1 MGLGLELF
9 GPGRRTT
16 PYLKS
21 YQGRSSILII
31 LVPSYSWL
39 VVVDW
44 MWIILMWGKDLF
56 TGFEVCWSCPVN
68 WGLIILIGIQT
79 KNPGK
84 REAHQLVGLK
94 GFGGNFWRKG
104 FLREGFGQKVGHFFP
119 QAIGFFKGIGKKAG

>member
-56 TGFEVCWSCPVN
+56 TGFEVC
-68 WGLIILIGIQT
+68 
-79 KNPGK
+79 
-84 REAHQLVGLK
+84 
-94 GFGGNFWRKG
+94 
-104 FLREGFGQKVGHFFP
+104 
-119 QAIGFFKGIGKKAG
+119 